1 MPRQLHTS
9 QARAGVLLRV
19 AAAAALLDGER
30 KLQKAIMLLLNMRER
45 TNAVCGTALF
55 TVAIWRPLM
64 CIINY
69 VLVCDKLGDL
79 MPYQPEGG

>member
-45 TNAVCGTALF
+45 TNAVSIYSCHLATPDVHNQLCASL
-55 TVAIWRPLM
+55 
-64 CIINY
+64 
-69 VLVCDKLGDL
+69 
-79 MPYQPEGG
+79 